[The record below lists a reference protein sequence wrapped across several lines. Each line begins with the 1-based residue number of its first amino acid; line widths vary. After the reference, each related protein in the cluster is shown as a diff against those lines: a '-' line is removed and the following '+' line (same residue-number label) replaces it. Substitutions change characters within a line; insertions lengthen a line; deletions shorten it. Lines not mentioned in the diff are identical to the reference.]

1 MKQQIEKITVS
12 LPNESLRLVDENRKR
27 FGFESRSG
35 FINTAIREYIS
46 RDILRQFSG
55 ELAEVYGKIE
65 RTEIKNL
72 EEHLSKLAYKIA
84 VEIAQMNIL
93 LASLLEI
100 PYADTQKLRGK
111 AVHLVN
117 QTRGFVPLRDAIRH
131 KVEMQFFEGCKDD
144 NDEQD
149 KGD

>member
-1 MKQQIEKITVS
+1 MKKQIEKITVS
-12 LPNESLRLVDENRKR
+12 LPCDTLTLVDENLKR
-27 FGFESRSG
+27 FGYDNRSS
-35 FINTAIREYIS
+35 FINTAIREYIN

-72 EEHLSKLAYKIA
+72 EEHLSKLTYKIA
-84 VEIAQMNIL
+84 VEIAQTNLL
-93 LASLLEI
+93 LASLLDI

-117 QTRGFVPLRDAIRH
+117 QTRGFVPLRDASHH
-131 KVEMQFFEGCKDD
+131 KIEMQCFENSKDEY
-144 NDEQD
+144 DERD
-149 KGD
+149 EDE